1 MDHRQGMYL
10 YLVRRSAALMTM
22 AAALSACNTA
32 VPAASDQSSTRA
44 SAASIAIHA
53 TTQAPGQRSVKVIEL
68 KTLPDL
74 RAIIPQLAEKRVIF
88 VGETHDRYE
97 DHLAQLEIIRAL
109 HARRPDLALGVEYFQ
124 APFQQA
130 LDSYVAGQSSE
141 KQLLRETEYFERWR
155 FDYRL
160 YRPIMQYARAQGI
173 PVIALNIPTEISQK
187 VARSGIDSLSSSE
200 QTLLP
205 KEIDRS
211 DAAYRERLRAVFDT
225 HRERAAA
232 PGSFDYFVEA
242 QLLWDEAMAETAA
255 AYLQRHPQRSMVI
268 LAGNGHLLYGSGIP
282 RRLLRR
288 ISVDSA
294 IVINAN
300 GIDDPAMADFL
311 LLPPSASLPPA
322 GLLGVFVRRQEKEL
336 IIDDLTADGPAMQAG
351 LKKND
356 VLLAVN
362 GEQVSTLADVKL
374 ALLDKLAG
382 ERVNVSFRRVQSDN
396 AVKTIDVEVELM
408 AAH

>member
-1 MDHRQGMYL
+1 MNLHFLRRPTA
-10 YLVRRSAALMTM
+10 LVTM
-22 AAALSACNTA
+22 AVALNACTTT
-32 VPAASDQSSTRA
+32 VPAASDQPSTRA
-44 SAASIAIHA
+44 RAASIAIHA
-53 TTQAPGQRSVKVIEL
+53 STQTPGQRSVKVIEL
-68 KTLPDL
+68 KALPDL
-74 RAIIPQLAEKRVIF
+74 QAIIPRLAEKRVVFI
-88 VGETHDRYE
+88 GETHDRYE

-109 HARRPDLALGVEYFQ
+109 HARHPDLVLGVEYFQ

-130 LDSYVAGQSSE
+130 LDAYVAGQSSE
-141 KQLLRETEYFERWR
+141 KQLLRQTEYFERWR

-173 PVIALNIPTEISQK
+173 VVIALNIPTEISQK
-187 VARSGIDSLSSSE
+187 VARSGIDSLSGSE
-200 QTLLP
+200 KTHLP
-205 KEIDRS
+205 TEIDRS
-211 DAAYRERLRAVFDT
+211 DTAYRERLRIVFDA
-225 HRERAAA
+225 HRQRAAA

-255 AYLQRHPQRSMVI
+255 TYLQRHPRKPMVI

-288 ISVDSA
+288 IAVDSA

-311 LLPPSASLPPA
+311 LLPPNASLPPA
-322 GLLGVFVRRQEKEL
+322 GLLGVFVRQQAQEL
-336 IIDDLTADGPAMQAG
+336 IIDDLTADGPAMRAG
-351 LKKND
+351 LKKDD
-356 VLLAVN
+356 VLLTVD

-382 ERVNVSFRRVQSDN
+382 ERVNVRFRRVQSD
-396 AVKTIDVEVELM
+396 AAAKTMDVEVVLM

>member
-1 MDHRQGMYL
+1 MNL
-10 YLVRRSAALMTM
+10 YFLRRTTTLVTM
-22 AAALSACNTA
+22 AVALSACNTTA
-32 VPAASDQSSTRA
+32 PAADEQSGTRGRAAGVATHASTE
-44 SAASIAIHA
+44 
-53 TTQAPGQRSVKVIEL
+53 TPEQRSVKVIEL
-68 KTLPDL
+68 KVLPDL
-74 RAIIPQLAEKRVIF
+74 HAIIPRLAEKRVIF
-88 VGETHDRYE
+88 IGETHDRYE

-109 HARRPDLALGVEYFQ
+109 HVRRPDLVIGVEYFQ
-124 APFQQA
+124 APFQEA
-130 LDSYVAGQSSE
+130 LDAYVTGQSSE

-200 QTLLP
+200 KTRVPQ
-205 KEIDRS
+205 EIDRS
-211 DAAYRERLRAVFDT
+211 DTAYRERLRVVFDA
-225 HRERAAA
+225 HRERAAV

-255 AYLQRHPQRSMVI
+255 TYLQQHPQRPMVI

-282 RRLLRR
+282 SRLLRR
-288 ISVDSA
+288 ISLDSA
-294 IVINAN
+294 IVVNAN
-300 GIDDPAMADFL
+300 GIDDPAMADFVL
-311 LLPPSASLPPA
+311 LAPSANLPPA
-322 GLLGVFVRRQEKEL
+322 GLLGVFVRRQAQEL
-336 IIDDLTADGPAMQAG
+336 IIGDLTADGAAMQAG

-356 VLLAVN
+356 VLLAVD

-382 ERVNVSFRRVQSDN
+382 ERVNVRFKRAQSDD
-396 AVKTIDVEVELM
+396 AAETMDVEVVLM

>member
-1 MDHRQGMYL
+1 
-10 YLVRRSAALMTM
+10 V
-22 AAALSACNTA
+22 
-32 VPAASDQSSTRA
+32 
-44 SAASIAIHA
+44 
-53 TTQAPGQRSVKVIEL
+53 
-68 KTLPDL
+68 
-74 RAIIPQLAEKRVIF
+74 
-88 VGETHDRYE
+88 
-97 DHLAQLEIIRAL
+97 
-109 HARRPDLALGVEYFQ
+109 LGVEYFQ

-130 LDSYVAGQSSE
+130 LDSYVAGQSNE
-141 KQLLRETEYFERWR
+141 KQLLRETKYFERWR

-173 PVIALNIPTEISQK
+173 PVIALNIPTEISRK

-200 QTLLP
+200 QTHLP

-211 DAAYRERLRAVFDT
+211 DTAYRERLHAVFDA
-225 HRERAAA
+225 HRESAAA
-232 PGSFDYFVEA
+232 PGNFDYFVEA

-255 AYLQRHPQRSMVI
+255 TYLQRHPQRPMVI

-311 LLPPSASLPPA
+311 LLSPSASLPPA
-322 GLLGVFVRRQEKEL
+322 GLLGVFLRGQAKEL
-336 IIDDLTADGPAMQAG
+336 IIDDLTIDGAAMQAG

-356 VLLAVN
+356 VLLAVD

-382 ERVNVSFRRVQSDN
+382 ERVNVRFKRAQGDDAAETMN
-396 AVKTIDVEVELM
+396 VEVVLM

>member
-1 MDHRQGMYL
+1 MNL
-10 YLVRRSAALMTM
+10 YFLRRTTTLVTM
-22 AAALSACNTA
+22 AVALSACNTTA
-32 VPAASDQSSTRA
+32 PAADEQSGTRGRAAGVATHASTE
-44 SAASIAIHA
+44 
-53 TTQAPGQRSVKVIEL
+53 TPEQRSVKVIEL
-68 KTLPDL
+68 KVLPDL
-74 RAIIPQLAEKRVIF
+74 HAIIPRLAEKRVIF
-88 VGETHDRYE
+88 IGETHDRYE

-109 HARRPDLALGVEYFQ
+109 HVRRPDLVIGVEYFQ
-124 APFQQA
+124 APFQEA
-130 LDSYVAGQSSE
+130 LDAYVTGQSSE

-200 QTLLP
+200 KTRVPQ
-205 KEIDRS
+205 EIDRS
-211 DAAYRERLRAVFDT
+211 DTAYRERLRVVFDA

-255 AYLQRHPQRSMVI
+255 TYLQQHPQRPMVI

-282 RRLLRR
+282 SRLLRR
-288 ISVDSA
+288 ISLDSA
-294 IVINAN
+294 IVVNAN
-300 GIDDPAMADFL
+300 GIDDPAMADFVL
-311 LLPPSASLPPA
+311 LAPSANLPPA
-322 GLLGVFVRRQEKEL
+322 GLLGVFVRRQAQEL
-336 IIDDLTADGPAMQAG
+336 IIGDLTADGAAMQAG

-356 VLLAVN
+356 VLLAVD

-382 ERVNVSFRRVQSDN
+382 ERVNVRFKRAQSDD
-396 AVKTIDVEVELM
+396 AAETMDVEVVLM

>member
-1 MDHRQGMYL
+1 MFL
-10 YLVRRSAALMTM
+10 YLVRRPVMLTTM
-22 AAALSACNTA
+22 VAALSACNTT
-32 VPAASDQSSTRA
+32 VPAASDQLRTIGRA
-44 SAASIAIHA
+44 ADIVVQEPAQASK
-53 TTQAPGQRSVKVIEL
+53 QQSVKVIEL

-74 RAIIPQLAEKRVIF
+74 HAIIPQLAAKRVVF

-97 DHLAQLEIIRAL
+97 DHLAQLEIVRAL
-109 HARRPDLALGVEYFQ
+109 HARHSDLVLGVEYFQ
-124 APFQQA
+124 APFQKV
-130 LDSYVAGQSSE
+130 LDSYVAGQASE

-160 YRPIMQYARAQGI
+160 YRPIMQYARAHGI

-187 VARSGIDSLSSSE
+187 VARSGIDSLSRSE
-200 QTLLP
+200 QTHLP

-211 DAAYRERLRAVFDT
+211 DTAYRERLRAVFDA
-225 HRERAAA
+225 HQERAAA
-232 PGSFDYFVEA
+232 PGSFDYFVDA

-255 AYLQRHPQRSMVI
+255 SYLQQHPQRRMVI

-282 RRLLRR
+282 NRLLRR

-294 IVINAN
+294 LVVNAD

-322 GLLGVFVRRQEKEL
+322 GLLGVFVRRQGQDL
-336 IIDDLTADGPAMQAG
+336 IIDNLTVEGPAMQAG

-356 VLLAVN
+356 VLLTVD
-362 GEQVSTLADVKL
+362 GEQVSTLGDVKL

-382 ERVNVSFRRVQSDN
+382 ERVNVRFRRVQSDN
-396 AVKTIDVEVELM
+396 AVITMDVDVVLM
-408 AAH
+408 ASH